1 MDLINWV
8 GFVAA
13 ACTTSAFFPQ
23 VIRIYRTRQTRDIS
37 LPMYIILA
45 IGVALWVVY
54 GILLQGWAII
64 IANAIVLPLCL
75 YIVIMKLR
83 YK

>member
-1 MDLINWV
+1 MDVINFV
-8 GFVAA
+8 GLVAA
-13 ACTTSAFFPQ
+13 TFTTSAFLPQ

-45 IGVALWVVY
+45 IGVSLWVVY
-54 GILLQGWAII
+54 GILLKGLAII
-64 IANAIVLPLCL
+64 LANAIVLPLCL
-75 YIVIMKLR
+75 YVVAMKLR